1 MKRKEAFVR
10 MAMKP
15 HPGLPLFLGAVLIAA
30 ALASCTAAPR
40 ETISLASFTENYVE
54 VSIFL
59 EHDSRG
65 NCLLS
70 ATFTPPD
77 GYHLYSKDIPVTGID
92 GLGKPTLLELTAD
105 SQITAIGELMESV
118 KAQEPRFEPKDLLV
132 YPSGPV
138 TLSLLIE
145 LPAGDGWIEEELQ
158 VTYMTCSGKHCKPPV
173 VAKRVLVPIPSA
185 DILANE

>member
-1 MKRKEAFVR
+1 
-10 MAMKP
+10 MATKSRR
-15 HPGLPLFLGAVLIAA
+15 GLPPFLKVMLITA
-30 ALASCTAAPR
+30 ALVSCTSAPR
-40 ETISLASFTENYVE
+40 ETISLASFTENYVD

-77 GYHLYSKDIPVTGID
+77 GYHLYSKDIPVTGIE
-92 GLGKPTLLELTAD
+92 GLGKPTLFELAAN
-105 SQITAIGELMESV
+105 SQITVIGELMESV
-118 KAQEPRFEPKDLLV
+118 KAQEPGFEPKELLV

-145 LPAGDGWIEEELQ
+145 LPSGDGWIEEEIQ
-158 VTYMTCSGKHCKPPV
+158 VTYMACSGKQCKPPV
-173 VAKRVLVPIPSA
+173 VARRVLVTIPCEDTFS
-185 DILANE
+185 EE

>member
-1 MKRKEAFVR
+1 
-10 MAMKP
+10 MAMKTCR
-15 HPGLPLFLGAVLIAA
+15 GLPLFLGAVLIAA

-54 VSIFL
+54 VSILL

-77 GYHLYSKDIPVTGID
+77 GYHLYSKDIPVAGID
-92 GLGKPTLLELTAD
+92 GLGKPTLLELTAN
-105 SQITAIGELMESV
+105 SQITAIGELMESA
-118 KAQEPRFEPKDLLV
+118 KAQEPEFEPKELLV

-138 TLSLLIE
+138 TLSLPVE
-145 LPAGDGWIEEELQ
+145 LPSGDGWIEEELQ
-158 VTYMTCSGKHCKPPV
+158 VTYMACSGKQCKPPV
-173 VAKRVLVPIPSA
+173 VAKRVLVPIPYE
-185 DILANE
+185 DTFYEE